1 MSNDHSFLKS
11 YGPSF
16 SFILLSFTF
25 LSANLPSLF
34 CTFTFPVLAFLI
46 YPFPSICSSFSSQSS
61 PIPPKLPCPYFTY
74 SLNTP
79 FPTYPPIPSPSLPFH
94 SLFSA
99 LTLFLYFS
107 FLIFLSFSPF
117 FFSFSF
123 LLFIHF
129 SWKLNNGLFLSIYLN
144 ILEYIIHY
152 WAILEYKME
161 IFYYNGLSK
170 QYWSIRIYLWV
181 N

>member
-1 MSNDHSFLKS
+1 MFL
-11 YGPSF
+11 F
-16 SFILLSFTF
+16 F
-25 LSANLPSLF
+25 LSIFPYPSQPSLSLLYL
-34 CTFTFPVLAFLI
+34 FPKYPISYLST
-46 YPFPSICSSFSSQSS
+46 YPFPLSTF
-61 PIPPKLPCPYFTY
+61 
-74 SLNTP
+74 P
-79 FPTYPPIPSPSLPFH
+79 FP
-94 SLFSA
+94 FSA

-161 IFYYNGLSK
+161 IFYHNGLSK